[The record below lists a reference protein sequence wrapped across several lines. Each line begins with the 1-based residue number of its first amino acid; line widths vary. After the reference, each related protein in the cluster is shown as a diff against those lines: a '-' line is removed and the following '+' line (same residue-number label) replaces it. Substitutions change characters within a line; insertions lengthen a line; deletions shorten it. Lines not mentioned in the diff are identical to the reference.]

1 MESRGLNIIVVG
13 AGIGGLSTAIALGR
27 EGHQVTIFE
36 RSRFAGEIGAAVS
49 LAPNSNMQ
57 LRRWGIF
64 TEAIGT
70 ECEYMSESDPQDNQ
84 RYVWETTLLRKE
96 FSTPW
101 NLVHRADLHDML
113 KKEAL
118 EPTGAPGSKP
128 AKLQLTS
135 TVTSCDPSSSSITLS
150 DGTIHQADAVI
161 IADGAQSKLRNV
173 LLGHEYPAYPSG
185 WSAYRFL
192 LPAKAVADDPR
203 TSRFLERSGHIH
215 IWIADD
221 RRVLTY
227 SVRNKSLLNI
237 VCIHPDRISEDETK
251 ESWSAKGSKE
261 SLLRIFKE
269 FHPDIVAMLEKS
281 DPDTIGLW
289 KLLTRPMLPKWVEG
303 STCLMGDAAHP
314 VLPHYAQGANQA
326 IEDAAA
332 LSVFLRRGTKPD
344 EVPDRLKLYEGS
356 RKIRTSDIEKFSRE
370 LANAR
375 VDADRET
382 VFNDE
387 DAKRWRVNFAHD
399 TYEESQRVLKQALD
413 GNTK

>member
-1 MESRGLNIIVVG
+1 
-13 AGIGGLSTAIALGR
+13 
-27 EGHQVTIFE
+27 
-36 RSRFAGEIGAAVS
+36 
-49 LAPNSNMQ
+49 
-57 LRRWGIF
+57 
-64 TEAIGT
+64 
-70 ECEYMSESDPQDNQ
+70 MSESDPQDNQ

-96 FSTPW
+96 FSTVRSSSDLSIAWKHPLTNVYGQPW

-251 ESWSAKGSKE
+251 ECK
-261 SLLRIFKE
+261 FN
-269 FHPDIVAMLEKS
+269 
-281 DPDTIGLW
+281 
-289 KLLTRPMLPKWVEG
+289 LT
-303 STCLMGDAAHP
+303 
-314 VLPHYAQGANQA
+314 GA
-326 IEDAAA
+326 I
-332 LSVFLRRGTKPD
+332 
-344 EVPDRLKLYEGS
+344 Y
-356 RKIRTSDIEKFSRE
+356 I
-370 LANAR
+370 
-375 VDADRET
+375 
-382 VFNDE
+382 
-387 DAKRWRVNFAHD
+387 
-399 TYEESQRVLKQALD
+399 
-413 GNTK
+413 